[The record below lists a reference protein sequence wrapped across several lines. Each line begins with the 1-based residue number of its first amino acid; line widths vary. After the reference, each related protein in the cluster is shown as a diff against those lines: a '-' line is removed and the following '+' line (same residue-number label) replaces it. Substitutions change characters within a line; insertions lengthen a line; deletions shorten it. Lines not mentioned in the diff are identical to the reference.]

1 MESIL
6 LCYCLV
12 CNYRFDNNLKRILTM
27 TNHLPMSDL
36 LMSDHRLDNH
46 QQSILLMGDHLPSEC
61 FPMVD
66 CLPGD
71 HLTRKIGT

>member
-1 MESIL
+1 
-6 LCYCLV
+6 
-12 CNYRFDNNLKRILTM
+12 M